1 MQRVSHILD
10 RALQQEDTAGFK
22 RSNDLHALVRRETVG
37 GHAEADEFAA
47 DRIACHRVDRVV
59 EALGCCRNRS
69 RERITGFGL
78 LRCDMVVDKN
88 IRMTQPQHVF
98 AGGQIPAVVKVDAQH
113 ADQLAVVLDEHCARA
128 QRLALGREAAVVQ
141 AVVLRFVAFVHQD
154 FERHIGKRCAD
165 LTAADVIVGD
175 GYYGAVFV
183 GHIMQSN
190 LIIRSKCLSEK
201 FCQLDVVLQ
210 QRISHLPTP
219 FQRIFFAVPLIA
231 WHCLFIGL
239 L

>member
-1 MQRVSHILD
+1 M
-10 RALQQEDTAGFK
+10 
-22 RSNDLHALVRRETVG
+22 
-37 GHAEADEFAA
+37 
-47 DRIACHRVDRVV
+47 
-59 EALGCCRNRS
+59 
-69 RERITGFGL
+69 
-78 LRCDMVVDKN
+78 
-88 IRMTQPQHVF
+88 
-98 AGGQIPAVVKVDAQH
+98 
-113 ADQLAVVLDEHCARA
+113 LDEHCARA
-128 QRLALGREAAVVQ
+128 QRFALGRETAVVQ